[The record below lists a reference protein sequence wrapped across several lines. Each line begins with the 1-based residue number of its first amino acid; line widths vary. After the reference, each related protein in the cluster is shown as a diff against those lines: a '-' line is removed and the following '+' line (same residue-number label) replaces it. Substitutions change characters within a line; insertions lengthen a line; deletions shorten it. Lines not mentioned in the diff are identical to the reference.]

1 MTVKELID
9 HLIYCPED
17 EPVYIPVGAAN
28 IPIENVVLTSKG
40 VVLDYFTMDQYE

>member
-9 HLIYCPED
+9 SLMAFPD
-17 EPVYIPVGAAN
+17 DQPVYIPVGAAN

-40 VVLDYFTMDQYE
+40 VVLDYLTMDQYE